1 MKTKITNV
9 FMFAAGAAI
18 GSAVTW
24 KILKT
29 KYDRL
34 IQEEIDSVKE
44 AFSDRFESITDP
56 SSESAEDED
65 EDEEEEESEAEAEE
79 PSRPYRKM
87 TWSELENVLD
97 DDDDFTESEKNK
109 YEELA
114 SNYTSEKGGAEDVI
128 FKPPY
133 VISPY
138 DFGELDDYNQI
149 ELTYYLDGILEDD
162 EYHIIT
168 DADELIGPDALNTF
182 GEYEDDSVFVRNE
195 RLRTDF
201 QILKD
206 YRTYDEARSVGPVQV
221 DD

>member
-1 MKTKITNV
+1 MNSKITNV
-9 FMFAAGAAI
+9 LMFAAGAAI

-24 KILKT
+24 KLLKT

-44 AFSDRFESITDP
+44 AFSDRFDDTSD
-56 SSESAEDED
+56 DETE
-65 EDEEEEESEAEAEE
+65 EDEEEEERSETFRNNL
-79 PSRPYRKM
+79 SR
-87 TWSELENVLD
+87 LEDLLD
-97 DDDDFTESEKNK
+97 EDEDQDFTDDEKEEYESI
-109 YEELA
+109 A
-114 SNYTSEKGGAEDVI
+114 SNYSSEKGGVEEMYGTA
-128 FKPPY
+128 KPPY

-149 ELTYYLDGILEDD
+149 ELTYYLDGILEDE
-162 EYHIIT
+162 EYNIIT
-168 DADELIGPDALNTF
+168 DADELIGPDALTTF

-206 YRTYDEARSVGPVQV
+206 YRTYDEARKINPARV

>member
-1 MKTKITNV
+1 MNSKITNV
-9 FMFAAGAAI
+9 LMFAAGAAL

-44 AFSDRFESITDP
+44 AFSDRNDTIQES
-56 SSESAEDED
+56 D
-65 EDEEEEESEAEAEE
+65 EDEEEDEEEESSE
-79 PSRPYRKM
+79 PARKIN
-87 TWSELENVLD
+87 WFELEDVVD
-97 DDDDFTESEKNK
+97 DEEDFTEDEKNEYK
-109 YEELA
+109 QIA
-114 SNYTSEKGGAEDVI
+114 SNYTSEKGGAEDMNHTTN
-128 FKPPY
+128 PPY

-138 DFGELDDYNQI
+138 DFGELDDYHQV
-149 ELTYYLDGILEDD
+149 ELTYYLDGILEDED
-162 EYHIIT
+162 YHIVT
-168 DADELIGPDALNTF
+168 DADELIGPKALTTF
-182 GEYEDDSVFVRNE
+182 GEYEDDSVFVRND

-206 YRTYDEARSVGPVQV
+206 YRTYDEARSIGPEQV